1 MIQKFIVTIDSD
13 EKLSSKEVADA
24 LNYSTG
30 TFSLSGIFAK
40 ARKVN
45 EVKTNRVTNKLLK

>member
-1 MIQKFIVTIDSD
+1 MIQKFIVTVDSN
-13 EKLSSKEVADA
+13 EKISSKEVADA

-30 TFSLSGIFAK
+30 TFSLGNNHEDIIFAK

-45 EVKTNRVTNKLLK
+45 EVKKKTN